1 MIHIKV
7 FTEFPWLTFISCFIS
22 KLCIYLVVMSLQGQG
37 FLPVLFTV
45 SPVSRRESGPSRSLR
60 SICRL
65 CELNPWLLHLVGAGV
80 LDMTD

>member
-1 MIHIKV
+1 MY
-7 FTEFPWLTFISCFIS
+7 L
-22 KLCIYLVVMSLQGQG
+22 LVVMSLQGQG

-60 SICRL
+60 STCRL